1 MSLPSPVQ
9 SQLEDMYDET
19 VSTIY
24 DYIDNNIEE
33 FIEQA
38 IAHALYQNRA
48 EEWLREDELEIDV
61 HCAISDYLKK
71 RRN

>member
-1 MSLPSPVQ
+1 MSLPSKVQ
-9 SQLEDMYDET
+9 GQLEDMYEEAVD
-19 VSTIY
+19 VIY
-24 DYIDNNIEE
+24 NYVYNNLEE

-38 IAHALYQNRA
+38 IAHAPYQNGA

-61 HCAISDYLKK
+61 HCAISEYLKK